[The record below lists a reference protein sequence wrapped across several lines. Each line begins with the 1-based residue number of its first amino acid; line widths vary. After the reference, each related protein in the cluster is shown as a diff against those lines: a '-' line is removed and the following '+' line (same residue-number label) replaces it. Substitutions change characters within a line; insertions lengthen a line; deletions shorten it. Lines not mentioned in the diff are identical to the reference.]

1 MMILSSCGAPTT
13 SVCDTIRQPS
23 LPIFAKVQY
32 RRFSERIAPDFFDG
46 CLPVLRWL
54 AAVLQAMFADWA
66 AAHDFVLYRER
77 EEMAPS
83 DAFGLRTESIDVCTK
98 LHMEHC

>member
-13 SVCDTIRQPS
+13 SVCGTIRQPS
-23 LPIFAKVQY
+23 LPIFAMVQY
-32 RRFSERIAPDFFDG
+32 RRISERIAPDFFYG

-66 AAHDFVLYRER
+66 AAHDFVLYRE
-77 EEMAPS
+77 
-83 DAFGLRTESIDVCTK
+83 
-98 LHMEHC
+98 

>member
-1 MMILSSCGAPTT
+1 MMILSSGGAPTT
-13 SVCDTIRQPS
+13 SVCGTIRQPS
-23 LPIFAKVQY
+23 LPIFAMVQY
-32 RRFSERIAPDFFDG
+32 RRISERIAPDFFDG

-54 AAVLQAMFADWA
+54 AAVLQA

-83 DAFGLRTESIDVCTK
+83 DAFGFRTESIDVCTK